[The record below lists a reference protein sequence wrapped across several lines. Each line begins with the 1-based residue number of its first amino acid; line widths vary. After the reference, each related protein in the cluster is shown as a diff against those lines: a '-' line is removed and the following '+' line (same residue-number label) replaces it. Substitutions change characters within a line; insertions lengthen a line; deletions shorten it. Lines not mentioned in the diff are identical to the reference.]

1 MKAVPVSAAADAA
14 DAGTELHLFGN
25 RTSDGGVEFSVE
37 ALFTA
42 EEAPWVEHVDG
53 CSEAGFRVSV
63 SESPQTV
70 VLLGSLPCWG
80 YDRCDAPKA
89 FAAKPD

>member
-1 MKAVPVSAAADAA
+1 MKAVPVSAAA

-25 RTSDGGVEFSVE
+25 RASEDGVEFGLKAFFIV
-37 ALFTA
+37 

-63 SESPQTV
+63 SEFPQTIAF
-70 VLLGSLPCWG
+70 LDSLPCWG
-80 YDRCDAPKA
+80 YDMCDAPKM
-89 FAAKPD
+89 FVAKPD